1 MEKGEV
7 AANERFRKALEL
19 QDQGVSRN
27 EIYAQL
33 GYSSIDSLTRY
44 MRKQGYKYSKEEKK
58 YVKADSN
65 TTCNTNSNTT
75 CNIEDSNSNTKVQN
89 ATKNEMVLDNAQ
101 IEVLNILQ
109 EEQHTLLS
117 MLEWYKQQVSNTC
130 NTNSNTLLMTVN
142 LPKSENVIVSS
153 RANKEVWAKFKEFTK
168 KNNDFTACDLLSQA
182 LVDFM
187 NKYS

>member
-7 AANERFRKALEL
+7 AANERFQKALEL

-27 EIYAQL
+27 EIYTQL

-65 TTCNTNSNTT
+65 TKCNTNSNTT

-89 ATKNEMVLDNAQ
+89 VTKNEMVLDNDQ
-101 IEVLNILQ
+101 IAVLNILQ

-117 MLEWYKQQVSNTC
+117 MLEWYKQQVSNTR

-187 NKYS
+187 NRYS